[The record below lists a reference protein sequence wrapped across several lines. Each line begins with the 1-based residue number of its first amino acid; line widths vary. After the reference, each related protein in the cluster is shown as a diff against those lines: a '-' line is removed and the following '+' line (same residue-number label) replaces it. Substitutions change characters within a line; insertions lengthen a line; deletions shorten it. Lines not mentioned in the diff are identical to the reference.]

1 MRRFIALILTLVIL
15 LPLAACSGEGERRIK
30 SPVDFQLAQY
40 EREEALRVEEVQAAM
55 LRREQSQANR
65 RASAVEREELPDWPI
80 TVPEYRPTNQ
90 NWSLWHWFV
99 QQYPGVEGS
108 TTLDE
113 ALTRLINWRGMEPN
127 TFSMIYQT
135 LDGEERME
143 YRPDVP
149 YLAASSI
156 KFPAAFMIYE
166 LIDEGE
172 IFLNQTITYNADIH
186 YESSI
191 GELASLRDGTVMTF
205 ESLLAYMVT
214 QSDNIGINMMYDYL
228 LNSVAPYTSG
238 RQRLAQRFNLQYVMD
253 DNRITAGEFAGIMDE
268 FLEEGPENDYL
279 GLLAEHMNRAPFH
292 QFVTGY
298 LPQNVEVYHK
308 YGDIYDFKND
318 VGIVMSD
325 RPYYFIFLS
334 QGVRD
339 VFNFLPE
346 LGLLMYCW
354 NQRGSEFNNGINERY
369 VQISQ
374 DW

>member
-1 MRRFIALILTLVIL
+1 MRRLIALILTIVIV
-15 LPLAACSGEGERRIK
+15 LPLAACSGEGGRRVK
-30 SPVDFQLAQY
+30 SPVDFQLSQY

-80 TVPEYRPTNQ
+80 EVPHYQPVNQ
-90 NWSLWHWFV
+90 SWSLWNWFV
-99 QQYPGVEGS
+99 QQYPGVEGAADLS
-108 TTLDE
+108 D
-113 ALTRLINWRGMEPN
+113 ALRRLISWRGMDPDS
-127 TFSMIYQT
+127 FSLVYQT

-143 YRPDVP
+143 YRADYT

-156 KFPAAFMIYE
+156 QFPVAFMIYE
-166 LIDEGE
+166 LIDKGE
-172 IFLNQTITYNADIH
+172 IFLGQTLVYDESIH

-191 GELASLRDGTVMTF
+191 GELANLRDGSVMTF
-205 ESLLAYMVT
+205 ESLLAYMVI

-228 LNSVAPYTSG
+228 QNSLSPYTSG
-238 RQRLAQRFNLQYVMD
+238 RERLAQRFNLQNIMNE
-253 DNRITAGEFAGIMDE
+253 NRITANEFANIMDE

-298 LPQNVEVYHK
+298 LPQNVDVYHK
-308 YGDIYDFKND
+308 YGDIYDYKND

-325 RPYYFIFLS
+325 HPYYFIFLS
-334 QGVRD
+334 KDVKD

-346 LGLLMYCW
+346 IGLLMYCW
-354 NQRGSEFNNGINERY
+354 NQRGSVFNDGINERK
-369 VQISQ
+369 VAISK